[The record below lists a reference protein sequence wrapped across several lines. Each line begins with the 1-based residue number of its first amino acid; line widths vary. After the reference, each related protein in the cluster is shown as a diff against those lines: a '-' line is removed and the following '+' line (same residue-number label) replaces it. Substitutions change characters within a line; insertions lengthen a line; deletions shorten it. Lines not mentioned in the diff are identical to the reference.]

1 MKFLITL
8 LLTAIA
14 LPSLAATSIQTNS
27 GNSYFVTPVTNSVYS
42 DAKIRLTFDNF
53 TWTSATVGTNTDL
66 SGNGNHAG
74 AASGINRTNS
84 AVPGRTGQAISA
96 QPAAP
101 NGYLQCRSDATID
114 DLQSQGGGGMTIAF
128 SIMFKSGSATI
139 AAKGASSG
147 RWDISTAG
155 GVYTF
160 GLSFTKNCATTSF
173 VENYAGMFF
182 SNRWYH
188 CVLTWDGGV
197 VTNSTKL
204 YVDGDRMLSTSVT
217 TGVGTINS
225 DAANNL
231 TLLATPGNTATTAW
245 LDEFAAWARIL
256 SQTEIN
262 SLVAAGRV
270 SQQFPMTSV
279 PFNSTNIISFEGVAN
294 GTVLD
299 TTLMGTATKGAAM
312 GTPSITGAAADWT
325 VVADSNMTAMN
336 PITVAGVTYTSQSNS
351 LACRLATGSSS
362 SLNWTF
368 PGVGYGNVSGCF
380 SFKTE
385 LRQIPSSGANF
396 DIFNVGAVANTGIAQ
411 INEGAGDFFLRAHTV
426 NDGATTAGA
435 RTLRLLPYQWYD
447 CGWLWDTNNGKFH
460 LWVYNP
466 AYTALQEDVHRLILY
481 SVSPIRANSNATFC
495 GPMNNPHGT
504 ARAGLTNY
512 FRFIAWQYTTQTNAA
527 MIALMKS
534 PFAIEPKRM
543 FAWNDAKRWE
553 LPQFDF
559 ALRKE
564 WE

>member
-1 MKFLITL
+1 MKAFFALFLF
-8 LLTAIA
+8 A
-14 LPSLAATSIQTNS
+14 LALAADAATSIQTNS
-27 GNSYFVTPVTNSVYS
+27 GNSYFTTPVTNSVYS

-53 TWTSATVGTNTDL
+53 VWTSATVGTNTDL
-66 SGNGNHAG
+66 TGNGNSAG

-84 AVPGRTGQAISA
+84 AVPGRIGQGISA

-114 DLQSQGGGGMTIAF
+114 DLQSQGGGGMTVVF

-147 RWDISTAG
+147 RWDISTLG
-155 GVYTF
+155 SSYPF
-160 GLSFTKNCATTSF
+160 GLSFTKNCATTSY
-173 VENYAGMFF
+173 VENFANMFF

-197 VTNSTKL
+197 VTNSAKL
-204 YVDGDRMLSTSVT
+204 YVGGDRMLSTTVT
-217 TGVGTINS
+217 TGVGAINS

-231 TLLATPGNTATTAW
+231 TLLATPGNTASTAW

-256 SQTEIN
+256 SQDEIN
-262 SLVAAGRV
+262 SLVAAGRA

-325 VVADSNMTAMN
+325 VVTSSNMTALN
-336 PITVAGVTYTSQSNS
+336 PIIVAGVTYSSQSNS
-351 LACRLATGSSS
+351 LACRLATGSTS

-385 LRQIPSSGANF
+385 LRQIPSSGVNF

-411 INEGAGDFFLRAHTV
+411 INEGAGDFFLRAHSV

-435 RTLRLLPYQWYD
+435 RTLKLLPYQWYD
-447 CGWLWDTNNGKFH
+447 VGWLWDTNNGKFH

-466 AYTALQEDVHRLILY
+466 AYTALLEDTHRLILY
-481 SVSPIRANSNATFC
+481 SASPIRANSNATFC

-512 FRFIAWQYTTQTNAA
+512 FRFIAWQYTQQTNAA
-527 MIALMKS
+527 MIALRS
-534 PFAIEPKRM
+534 PFAVEPKRM
-543 FAWNDAKRWE
+543 FAWNDNKRWE
-553 LPQFDF
+553 LPQFDIV
-559 ALRKE
+559 LRKE